1 MRKLLFVA
9 SLLLLLPLAGL
20 AQDKPKIEVFGG
32 YSYLRADDHDDGTDL
47 HGWNASVTGN
57 LNKWFG
63 VKADFSG
70 HYGSFT
76 VVPPD
81 VLVAPLNNRIK
92 ADLNTHLFLVGP
104 QFAYREH
111 DMVQPFV
118 HVLLGSARQHANLNG
133 SDGQLLAT
141 ALGVTTRDFRETDT
155 AFAFA
160 AGGGVDIKITKYLAW
175 RAVQADYVLT
185 TFDDTVL
192 DPTTVPREPL
202 RPVYPTVDRTR
213 RYCGIS
219 GYAHFLLDAK
229 EQTNVR
235 SRSSC
240 DDKQHNFRVSTGLV
254 LRIGEHD

>member
-1 MRKLLFVA
+1 MRKLLFIA
-9 SLLLLLPLAGL
+9 SLLLLLPLVAL
-20 AQDKPKIEVFGG
+20 AQDKPKIEIFGG

-47 HGWNASVTGN
+47 HGWNASATGN

-76 VVPPD
+76 IVPPNIFA
-81 VLVAPLNNRIK
+81 APLDRRIK
-92 ADLNTHLFLVGP
+92 ADSNTHLVLVGP

-111 DMVQPFV
+111 DLVQPFG
-118 HVLLGSARQHANLNG
+118 HVLFGVARQHYAVNG
-133 SDGQLLAT
+133 EDGQLLAN
-141 ALGVTTRDFRETDT
+141 AFRISKRDLRQTDT

-192 DPTTVPREPL
+192 DPTTAPREPL
-202 RPVYPTVDRTR
+202 HPVYPTVDRSR
-213 RYCGIS
+213 FYCGTS
-219 GYAHFLLDAK
+219 GFASFLLDAK
-229 EQTNVR
+229 EQTNIR
-235 SRSSC
+235 SHSKC
-240 DDKQHNFRVSTGLV
+240 DDVQHNFRLSTGLV
-254 LRIGEHD
+254 LRIGDY